1 MGYTNRFILSHLKD
15 GVILLNYLLAILAIA
30 AACQMATG
38 TAILIASGQMF
49 N

>member
-1 MGYTNRFILSHLKD
+1 MGYTNSFILSLLKE

-38 TAILIASGQMF
+38 TAILIASGQIF